1 MKIPKSINRIRRK
14 ATQGLTKNI
23 GNSAQKQYSPL
34 PAGATI
40 KRILI
45 SRPNGRLGN
54 LLLITPLL
62 QEVTATFPDCTI
74 DVFVK
79 GGLAPILFKN
89 YKNVNFVIQLPGKP
103 FKDLFKYIGKWVSI
117 KKHRYDIAINVV
129 KHSSSGR
136 LSVQFANAKYKFFGD
151 DATDAVISHPDYGH
165 MAKYAV
171 YNFRHYI
178 SQLGFPE
185 TDRPVPLLDLKLST
199 DELANGKRVLQNI
212 VKNDKETICIFTYA
226 TGAKCFPPEWWEPVY
241 QRMLAEYPGYNIIEL
256 LPKENV
262 SQIGFK
268 APTFYSMDI
277 REMGAVLAHTKVF
290 LGADSG
296 VMHLASAS
304 QTPTVGLFSG
314 NNQKVYEPYNPGSI
328 AINTNENSIDDII
341 NTINAI
347 LNVR

>member
-1 MKIPKSINRIRRK
+1 MRIPKSINRIRRK
-14 ATQGLTKNI
+14 ATQSLTKNI
-23 GNSAQKQYSPL
+23 GNSAQKEYSPL
-34 PAGATI
+34 PPGATI

-62 QEVTATFPDCTI
+62 QEVTATFPDCAI

-89 YKNVNFVIQLPGKP
+89 YRNVNFVIQLPGKP
-103 FKDLFKYIGKWVSI
+103 FKDLFKYIGKWISI

-151 DATDAVISHPDYGH
+151 DATDALINHADHGH

-178 SQLGFPE
+178 SQLGFME
-185 TDRPVPLLDLKLST
+185 TDRPVPLLDLKLSPE
-199 DELANGKRVLQNI
+199 ELANGKDVLHNL
-212 VKNDKETICIFTYA
+212 VKNDKKTICIFTYA
-226 TGAKCFPPEWWEPVY
+226 TGAKCFPPEWWEPLY
-241 QRMLAEYPGYNIIEL
+241 NRMLAEYPEYNIIEL

-277 REMGAVLAHTKVF
+277 REMGAVLSHTKVF

-314 NNQKVYEPYNPGSI
+314 NNQKVYEPYNPGSV
-328 AINTNENSIDDII
+328 AINTNENGVVEII
-341 NTINAI
+341 NTINSI
-347 LNVR
+347 LKTR

>member
-23 GNSAQKQYSPL
+23 GNSTQQQYSPL
-34 PAGATI
+34 PPGATV

-62 QEVTATFPDCTI
+62 QEVTATFPDCKI
-74 DVFVK
+74 DLFVK

-151 DATDAVISHPDYGH
+151 DATDALINHADYGH

-171 YNFRHYI
+171 YNFRHYV
-178 SQLGFPE
+178 SQLGFTD
-185 TDRPVPLLDLKLST
+185 TDRPVPLLDLKLSP
-199 DELANGKRVLQNI
+199 DELTNGRNVLQNL

-226 TGAKCFPPEWWEPVY
+226 TGAKCFPPEWWEPLY
-241 QRMLAEYPGYNIIEL
+241 SRMLAEYPQYNIIEL

-328 AINTNENSIDDII
+328 AINTNENGVEDII
-341 NTINAI
+341 RAINSI
-347 LNVR
+347 LKIR

>member
-1 MKIPKSINRIRRK
+1 MKIPKKINKIRRRI
-14 ATQGLTKNI
+14 TQGLTKNI
-23 GNSAQKQYSPL
+23 GNSAKKYSPL
-34 PAGATI
+34 KPGEEV

-103 FKDLFKYIGKWVSI
+103 FKDLFKYIGKWVSL

-151 DATDAVISHPDYGH
+151 DDTDALLNPPDYGH

-171 YNFRHYI
+171 YNFRHYLTLI
-178 SQLGFPE
+178 GFPE
-185 TDRPVPLLDLKLST
+185 TNRPMPVLNLKLSDT
-199 DELANGKRVLQNI
+199 ELAHGKKVLQNLTG
-212 VKNDKETICIFTYA
+212 NDKETICIFTYA
-226 TGAKCFPPEWWEPVY
+226 TGVKCFLPEWWEPFY
-241 QRMLAEYPGYNIIEL
+241 NRMLAEYSQYNIIEI

-277 REMGAVLAHTKVF
+277 REMGAVIANTKVF
-290 LGADSG
+290 IGADSG

-304 QTPTVGLFSG
+304 QTPTVGLFSAD
-314 NNQKVYEPYNPGSI
+314 NLKVYEPYNPGSI
-328 AINTNENSIDDII
+328 AINTRESNINAII
-341 NTINAI
+341 NTINTI
-347 LNVR
+347 LKS